1 MMMMMV
7 HHRLTKSTMQL
18 IPVKYITIN
27 LKEAGRKEMCGV
39 KMVCKSAE
47 SCYILAHCSN
57 SYSPLVTAGNLVLTT
72 GLKT

>member
-1 MMMMMV
+1 MMMMMI

-47 SCYILAHCSN
+47 SC
-57 SYSPLVTAGNLVLTT
+57 
-72 GLKT
+72 